1 MGDPIPSQLDILR
14 LCFRLRCL
22 EGDEL
27 EEAIAELEE
36 WLNKRPAWRMSPTKF
51 GYRARSESFRRGR

>member
-1 MGDPIPSQLDILR
+1 MGDPIPRQHEILGR
-14 LCFRLRCL
+14 CFRLRFL

-51 GYRARSESFRRGR
+51 GYRARNTI